1 MASITDGTGHA
12 SEAAQLL
19 NVLVVGA
26 GIGGLSAAIFLRQ
39 QGHHVTLLE
48 QSRFANELGAAVHM
62 APNATGLLLRMG
74 INLEALGAVPC
85 RILSQSLPN
94 GKQLF
99 EAPLWRSAGRWQH
112 QWMLA
117 HRVDLHK
124 ELKKVAIAEDGP
136 GKPAILRTSSRV
148 ASVGTDGSVTLESGE
163 QLKADLVIGAD
174 GVHSKARYALPGS
187 QGFKPAGDG
196 KSAFRFT
203 MPRSRALE
211 DPLTKPLAE
220 KEGHLNMYMG
230 KDRRVVIYPTR
241 HHELLNFVCIHPT
254 SESEQK
260 DEKADGW
267 QTDANLQKMLD
278 VYKGWDPAVLKLLSM
293 ADEDTL
299 KVWELLDMGQLPTWT
314 EGQLAL
320 IGDAAHPFTPH
331 QGQGAAQAI
340 EDAASL
346 ACVLPLGVPL
356 AEIPERLK
364 LYEKCRV
371 KRATN
376 IQEYSRQ
383 SGADLGSGP
392 PLDPGRFTDENF
404 GHDEWHYT
412 SQKLREW
419 EWSRRPTAFR
429 RMPTVFGPFP
439 GPRQD
444 HLGNSRDW
452 TLSTF
457 TTASVKFK
465 TSRTLLENLLPSQV
479 QFASPNSNC
488 FATFS
493 LSTLGNL
500 EWLGGNGYN
509 HFGLYI
515 HGVEYTK
522 ENGDKVV
529 GTYLPVLF
537 ENLADPIISGREE
550 LGMPKV
556 FASLDVA
563 REESAFRLEA
573 GWMGNA
579 FLDLYITGLSERPES
594 NGVQASGAPGGGPP
608 GAGPPPAHGP
618 PPPPKEEGLFF
629 HKFIPTTASE
639 GSKERGRADVDYV
652 GFLPNDEEAK
662 APRQVQ
668 STLVA
673 DKAVI
678 RFDSL
683 DWKRLPTLHHIV
695 DRLAEIPIYEVVE
708 AKVVEGLRGSDV
720 KGARRLV

>member
-1 MASITDGTGHA
+1 MTTLTNGTGHA
-12 SEAAQLL
+12 DQAAQPL

-39 QGHHVTLLE
+39 QGHCVTLLE
-48 QSRFANELGAAVHM
+48 QSRFAKELGAAVHI

-74 INLEALGAVPC
+74 INVEDLGAVPC
-85 RILSQSLPN
+85 RILTQSLSD
-94 GKQLF
+94 GKQLL
-99 EAPLWRSAGRWQH
+99 EVPLWRAAGRWQH
-112 QWMLA
+112 QWLLA
-117 HRVDLHK
+117 HRVDLHA
-124 ELKKVAIAEDGP
+124 ELKKVATAENGP
-136 GKPAILRTSSRV
+136 GTPAILRTSSRV
-148 ASVGTDGSVTLESGE
+148 ASVGTDGSIILDSGE
-163 QLKADLVIGAD
+163 QLKAEVVIGAD

-187 QGFKPAGDG
+187 QGLKPAGDG

-230 KDRRVVIYPTR
+230 RDRRIVIYPTR
-241 HHELLNFVCIHPT
+241 KHKLLNFVCIHPT

-260 DEKADGW
+260 DENSDGW
-267 QTDANLQKMLD
+267 QTDANLSKMLA
-278 VYKGWDPAVLKLLSM
+278 VYKGWDPSVLKILSM

-320 IGDAAHPFTPH
+320 IGDAAHPFTPY

-346 ACVLPLGVPL
+346 ACVLPLGTPL
-356 AEIPERLK
+356 AEIQERLK
-364 LYEKCRV
+364 LYEKCRMQ
-371 KRATN
+371 RATM

-383 SGADLGSGP
+383 IGTDLGSGP
-392 PLDPGRFTDENF
+392 PLDISRFTDESF

-419 EWSRRPTAFR
+419 QWSRKPTAYR

-444 HLGNSRDW
+444 HFGNTRDW
-452 TLSTF
+452 TNSTF
-457 TTASVKFK
+457 TTASIKLK
-465 TSRTLLENLLPSQV
+465 TSRTLLQNLLPTPQFK
-479 QFASPNSNC
+479 FASADSNC
-488 FATFS
+488 FATFA
-493 LSTLGNL
+493 LSSLGNL

-529 GTYLPVLF
+529 GTFLAVLF

-563 REESAFRLEA
+563 RDEGTFKLKA
-573 GWMGNA
+573 GWMGNN
-579 FLDLYITGLSERPES
+579 FLDLSITGLKAQPALD
-594 NGVQASGAPGGGPP
+594 GVQGSGPP
-608 GAGPPPAHGP
+608 SSGLPGHGP

-629 HKFIPTTASE
+629 RKYIPSTASE
-639 GSKERGRADVDYV
+639 GSKERGQADADYV

-662 APRQVQ
+662 APRQVH
-668 STLVA
+668 STVVA
-673 DKAVI
+673 DQAKI
-678 RFDSL
+678 KFDSL

-695 DRLAEIPIYEVVE
+695 DRLAEIPIYAVAE
-708 AKVVEGLRGSDV
+708 AKVVEGLGGSDV